1 MQAGEGTAHG
11 FTLMNRAHAEI
22 GGVIDVDCFN
32 EELIVLNTSMGA
44 MTITGSGLNISSLS
58 QEQGRL
64 VVDGEFDSVEYSGRA
79 KKGGG
84 FFGRLLR

>member
-1 MQAGEGTAHG
+1 MQTGESAAHG
-11 FTLMNRAHAEI
+11 FTLMNRSHAEI

-44 MTITGSGLNISSLS
+44 MTITGSSLNIASLS

-64 VVDGEFDSVEYSGRA
+64 VVDGEFNSVEYSGRA

-84 FFGRLLR
+84 FFSRLLR

>member
-1 MQAGEGTAHG
+1 MQAGEGAAHG
-11 FTLMNRAHAEI
+11 FTLMNRSHAEI
-22 GGVIDVDCFN
+22 SGVIDVDCFN

-58 QEQGRL
+58 QEQGKL

-79 KKGGG
+79 KKNGG

>member
-1 MQAGEGTAHG
+1 MQAGEGAAHG
-11 FTLMNRAHAEI
+11 FTLMNRSHAEI
-22 GGVIDVDCFN
+22 SGVIDVDCFN

-58 QEQGRL
+58 QEQGKL

-79 KKGGG
+79 KKSGG